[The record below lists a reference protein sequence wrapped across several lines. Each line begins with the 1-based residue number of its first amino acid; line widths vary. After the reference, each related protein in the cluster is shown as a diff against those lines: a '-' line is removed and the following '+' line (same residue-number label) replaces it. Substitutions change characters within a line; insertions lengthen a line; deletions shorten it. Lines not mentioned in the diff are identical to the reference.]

1 MGFGPDQ
8 VDAWEPYQFT
18 AAWRGWK
25 AANTP
30 PGKPRAPTDEEYR
43 RAVARTVH

>member
-8 VDAWEPYQFT
+8 VERWTPDQFM
-18 AAWRGWK
+18 AVWRGWK

-30 PGKPRAPTDEEYR
+30 PTASAPTNDEFI
-43 RAVARTVH
+43 RAVQETMH